1 MAYGAA
7 DVSPDVIREG
17 AIVCL
22 AGADPFAELCVAG
35 GESVPEAGAA
45 FRRRGR
51 SEKGIEALPF
61 GGEVLVFAGEL
72 APDGAEG
79 AGGDARVETAR
90 ALEVRDDFGVQEMFD
105 GGEEFVVGGS
115 VLHGSCLLSA
125 IRYQLSV
132 LRGRRDSS
140 LLATN
145 EGLGAG

>member
-35 GESVPEAGAA
+35 G
-45 FRRRGR
+45 
-51 SEKGIEALPF
+51 
-61 GGEVLVFAGEL
+61 
-72 APDGAEG
+72 
-79 AGGDARVETAR
+79 DARLETAR